1 MQNKGIYRSIIKRLQ
16 DIVLS
21 VLAFAILSPLMLSLA
36 VLVRIKLG
44 SPILFIQER
53 VGRNEKIFR
62 LYKFRTMTEERDSN
76 GELLPDHKRLTKFGM
91 FLRTAS
97 LDELPELWN
106 ILRGDMTIIG
116 PRPLLVEYLELYNEE
131 QRQRHKVRPG
141 LSGLAQVNGRNLI
154 SWKERFDLDIKYVN
168 HVSFLGDWKLIFLSV
183 KKVLIREGI
192 SSNSAC
198 TMERFQG
205 SSEDS
210 GKTTHVEVLTGRD
223 EDGNR
228 TNFSK

>member
-183 KKVLIREGI
+183 KKVLIREGSVRI
-192 SSNSAC
+192 ALAPWNDFKAARK
-198 TMERFQG
+198 TQERRHMWRF
-205 SSEDS
+205 
-210 GKTTHVEVLTGRD
+210 
-223 EDGNR
+223 
-228 TNFSK
+228 